1 MPSSPGNR
9 QEPVSIEV
17 SGPAVSIVLT
27 QGAINI
33 WFGKKFDKSIIAKIL
48 LIISKVDGTAEHE
61 KEVLCPFEKIS
72 EFENNGYI
80 LTSYARKKEK
90 YRAIFVV
97 PFSNSRALEMF
108 MESISQETEKED
120 VKIDHRVLE
129 MQPGQDI
136 REDAGDGEDD
146 HDPGGGAGRID
157 EAFLEFIEC
166 QLPGNQETVE
176 KPIDG
181 RGNSRLIAVAEHSP
195 PLAVTMAREKKCL
208 SSKTPSGVA
217 MNLLLVTRET
227 VDSCTPTSSAISRR
241 PSGFMAS
248 GPYSRKWRWCLTMA
262 RATLKMVAKRCSTL
276 LTVQRASSRWA
287 ASSACWALRLRWN
300 ISA

>member
-1 MPSSPGNR
+1 MPSSSGNR

-33 WFGKKFDKSIIAKIL
+33 WFGKKFDKSLIAKIF

-61 KEVLCPFEKIS
+61 KEVFCNFEKIS

-120 VKIDHRVLE
+120 VKITLYWR
-129 MQPGQDI
+129 G
-136 REDAGDGEDD
+136 
-146 HDPGGGAGRID
+146 GRI
-157 EAFLEFIEC
+157 
-166 QLPGNQETVE
+166 
-176 KPIDG
+176 
-181 RGNSRLIAVAEHSP
+181 
-195 PLAVTMAREKKCL
+195 M
-208 SSKTPSGVA
+208 
-217 MNLLLVTRET
+217 MNLIKEELSGLNCFSTQNVVYKDELVGA
-227 VDSCTPTSSAISRR
+227 VGRR
-241 PSGFMAS
+241 YG
-248 GPYSRKWRWCLTMA
+248 T
-262 RATLKMVAKRCSTL
+262 
-276 LTVQRASSRWA
+276 
-287 ASSACWALRLRWN
+287 
-300 ISA
+300 

>member
-33 WFGKKFDKSIIAKIL
+33 WFGKKFDKSTIARIL
-48 LIISKVDGTAEHE
+48 LIISRVDGTAEHQ

-108 MESISQETEKED
+108 MQSISQETERED
-120 VKIDHRVLE
+120 VKITLYWR
-129 MQPGQDI
+129 G
-136 REDAGDGEDD
+136 
-146 HDPGGGAGRID
+146 GRIRMNLIK
-157 EAFLEFIEC
+157 EEL
-166 QLPGNQETVE
+166 
-176 KPIDG
+176 
-181 RGNSRLIAVAEHSP
+181 SRLDCFGTLNVIYKDEPAGAV
-195 PLAVTMAREKKCL
+195 
-208 SSKTPSGVA
+208 
-217 MNLLLVTRET
+217 
-227 VDSCTPTSSAISRR
+227 SRR
-241 PSGFMAS
+241 EEP
-248 GPYSRKWRWCLTMA
+248 
-262 RATLKMVAKRCSTL
+262 
-276 LTVQRASSRWA
+276 
-287 ASSACWALRLRWN
+287 
-300 ISA
+300 

>member
-1 MPSSPGNR
+1 MPFSPGNR

-48 LIISKVDGTAEHE
+48 LIISRADATAEHE

-80 LTSYARKKEK
+80 LTSYSRKKEK

-120 VKIDHRVLE
+120 VKITLYWR
-129 MQPGQDI
+129 G
-136 REDAGDGEDD
+136 
-146 HDPGGGAGRID
+146 GRI
-157 EAFLEFIEC
+157 
-166 QLPGNQETVE
+166 
-176 KPIDG
+176 
-181 RGNSRLIAVAEHSP
+181 R
-195 PLAVTMAREKKCL
+195 
-208 SSKTPSGVA
+208 
-217 MNLLLVTRET
+217 MNLIKEELFKLNCFGTLNVIYKDEPMGA
-227 VDSCTPTSSAISRR
+227 VSRR
-241 PSGFMAS
+241 EE
-248 GPYSRKWRWCLTMA
+248 L
-262 RATLKMVAKRCSTL
+262 
-276 LTVQRASSRWA
+276 
-287 ASSACWALRLRWN
+287 
-300 ISA
+300 

>member
-1 MPSSPGNR
+1 MPFSPGNR

-17 SGPAVSIVLT
+17 SGPTVSIVLT

-48 LIISKVDGTAEHE
+48 LIISRADATAEHE

-120 VKIDHRVLE
+120 VKITLYWR
-129 MQPGQDI
+129 G
-136 REDAGDGEDD
+136 
-146 HDPGGGAGRID
+146 GRI
-157 EAFLEFIEC
+157 
-166 QLPGNQETVE
+166 
-176 KPIDG
+176 
-181 RGNSRLIAVAEHSP
+181 R
-195 PLAVTMAREKKCL
+195 
-208 SSKTPSGVA
+208 
-217 MNLLLVTRET
+217 MNLIKEELFKLNCFGTLNVIYKDEPMGA
-227 VDSCTPTSSAISRR
+227 VSRR
-241 PSGFMAS
+241 EE
-248 GPYSRKWRWCLTMA
+248 L
-262 RATLKMVAKRCSTL
+262 
-276 LTVQRASSRWA
+276 
-287 ASSACWALRLRWN
+287 
-300 ISA
+300 

>member
-108 MESISQETEKED
+108 MESISLETEKED
-120 VKIDHRVLE
+120 VKITLYWR
-129 MQPGQDI
+129 G
-136 REDAGDGEDD
+136 
-146 HDPGGGAGRID
+146 GRIRMNLIKED
-157 EAFLEFIEC
+157 L
-166 QLPGNQETVE
+166 
-176 KPIDG
+176 
-181 RGNSRLIAVAEHSP
+181 SRLNCFGKLNGIYKDDLMGAV
-195 PLAVTMAREKKCL
+195 
-208 SSKTPSGVA
+208 
-217 MNLLLVTRET
+217 
-227 VDSCTPTSSAISRR
+227 SRR
-241 PSGFMAS
+241 EE
-248 GPYSRKWRWCLTMA
+248 L
-262 RATLKMVAKRCSTL
+262 
-276 LTVQRASSRWA
+276 
-287 ASSACWALRLRWN
+287 
-300 ISA
+300 

>member
-120 VKIDHRVLE
+120 VKITLYWR
-129 MQPGQDI
+129 G
-136 REDAGDGEDD
+136 
-146 HDPGGGAGRID
+146 GRIRMNLIK
-157 EAFLEFIEC
+157 EEL
-166 QLPGNQETVE
+166 
-176 KPIDG
+176 
-181 RGNSRLIAVAEHSP
+181 SRLNCFGTLNVIYKDELMGAV
-195 PLAVTMAREKKCL
+195 
-208 SSKTPSGVA
+208 
-217 MNLLLVTRET
+217 
-227 VDSCTPTSSAISRR
+227 SRR
-241 PSGFMAS
+241 EES
-248 GPYSRKWRWCLTMA
+248 
-262 RATLKMVAKRCSTL
+262 
-276 LTVQRASSRWA
+276 
-287 ASSACWALRLRWN
+287 
-300 ISA
+300 

>member
-120 VKIDHRVLE
+120 VKITLYWR
-129 MQPGQDI
+129 G
-136 REDAGDGEDD
+136 
-146 HDPGGGAGRID
+146 GRIRMNLIK
-157 EAFLEFIEC
+157 EEL
-166 QLPGNQETVE
+166 
-176 KPIDG
+176 
-181 RGNSRLIAVAEHSP
+181 SRLNCFGTLNVIYKDELMGAV
-195 PLAVTMAREKKCL
+195 
-208 SSKTPSGVA
+208 
-217 MNLLLVTRET
+217 
-227 VDSCTPTSSAISRR
+227 SRR
-241 PSGFMAS
+241 EEP
-248 GPYSRKWRWCLTMA
+248 
-262 RATLKMVAKRCSTL
+262 
-276 LTVQRASSRWA
+276 
-287 ASSACWALRLRWN
+287 
-300 ISA
+300 

>member
-1 MPSSPGNR
+1 MPFSPGNR

-120 VKIDHRVLE
+120 VKITLYWR
-129 MQPGQDI
+129 G
-136 REDAGDGEDD
+136 
-146 HDPGGGAGRID
+146 GRIRMNLIK
-157 EAFLEFIEC
+157 EEL
-166 QLPGNQETVE
+166 
-176 KPIDG
+176 
-181 RGNSRLIAVAEHSP
+181 SRLNCFGTLNVIYKDELMGAV
-195 PLAVTMAREKKCL
+195 
-208 SSKTPSGVA
+208 
-217 MNLLLVTRET
+217 
-227 VDSCTPTSSAISRR
+227 SRR
-241 PSGFMAS
+241 EE
-248 GPYSRKWRWCLTMA
+248 L
-262 RATLKMVAKRCSTL
+262 
-276 LTVQRASSRWA
+276 
-287 ASSACWALRLRWN
+287 
-300 ISA
+300 

>member
-1 MPSSPGNR
+1 MPFSPGNR

-17 SGPAVSIVLT
+17 NGPAVSIVLT

-48 LIISKVDGTAEHE
+48 LIISRADATAEHE

-120 VKIDHRVLE
+120 VKITLYWR
-129 MQPGQDI
+129 G
-136 REDAGDGEDD
+136 
-146 HDPGGGAGRID
+146 GRIRMNLIK
-157 EAFLEFIEC
+157 EEL
-166 QLPGNQETVE
+166 
-176 KPIDG
+176 
-181 RGNSRLIAVAEHSP
+181 SRLNCFGTLNVIYKDELMGAV
-195 PLAVTMAREKKCL
+195 
-208 SSKTPSGVA
+208 
-217 MNLLLVTRET
+217 
-227 VDSCTPTSSAISRR
+227 SRR
-241 PSGFMAS
+241 EE
-248 GPYSRKWRWCLTMA
+248 L
-262 RATLKMVAKRCSTL
+262 
-276 LTVQRASSRWA
+276 
-287 ASSACWALRLRWN
+287 
-300 ISA
+300 